1 MLEVLGWMLLGAL
14 TIVLLGVAG
23 LVYLMARLVHDVEDL
38 EDDLE
43 EYILP
48 WHRNDNKPK
57 FVGQALNGNHRE
69 HADKPVLNARS

>member
-23 LVYLMARLVHDVEDL
+23 LVYLMARLVNDVEDL
-38 EDDLE
+38 EDDFE

-48 WHRNDNKPK
+48 WHRNDNKPNSS
-57 FVGQALNGNHRE
+57 A
-69 HADKPVLNARS
+69 KP